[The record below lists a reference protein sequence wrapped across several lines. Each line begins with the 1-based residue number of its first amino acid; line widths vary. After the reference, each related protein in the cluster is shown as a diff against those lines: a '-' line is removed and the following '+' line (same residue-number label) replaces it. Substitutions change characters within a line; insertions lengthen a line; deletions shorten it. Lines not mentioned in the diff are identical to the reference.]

1 MVKAKIT
8 LVGIMIGMAGMQSQ
22 AQDLT
27 PIYKEVDCGEM
38 LYMKPA
44 TYVVELRNNTGRAVE
59 IKNIDTGCGCT
70 TANFTHGR
78 LMPNAV
84 AKVSLTFDA
93 KQLGHFSRVI
103 RVYTQDNKGGK
114 PAEIVVS
121 GVVVTKIVN
130 YSGEYPHKMGMLLAD
145 KDNIEFDDINKG
157 QRLTQEIHIMN
168 PSTRNASPVL
178 LRLPSYLTAEMKP
191 AVLGPKQRGIMK
203 VTIHSNGL
211 RDYGLSQ
218 TTVFL
223 GSNTSDK
230 VNPEKAITISSVL
243 LPPAVAK
250 DDVKRAYAPKLE
262 MSRKYIDMT
271 PLQTKSKYKDEIT
284 ISNTGRTV
292 LDIQKLQLFTTGV
305 QVSLDKQKIEP
316 GETANLTVTC
326 KAKDIKKLKVR
337 PRLLMITND
346 PGNQKVILEIKK

>member
-1 MVKAKIT
+1 MRKKILYITVCVTMGT
-8 LVGIMIGMAGMQSQ
+8 LEAMAQG
-22 AQDLT
+22 LT
-27 PIYKEVDCGEM
+27 PVYKEVDCGEL
-38 LYMKPA
+38 LYNRPA
-44 TYVVELRNNTGRAVE
+44 TYVVELQNTSAEAVE
-59 IKNIDTGCGCT
+59 IKDIDTGCGCT
-70 TANFTHGR
+70 TATYTKGR
-78 LMPNAV
+78 LMPNAKAQV
-84 AKVSLTFDA
+84 ALTFDA
-93 KQLGHFSRVI
+93 KQLGHFNRVVRVFTQADRMGTPTEITI
-103 RVYTQDNKGGK
+103 R
-114 PAEIVVS
+114 
-121 GVVVTKIVN
+121 GVVVPKIIN
-130 YSGEYPHKMGMLLAD
+130 YSGQYPHKMGVLLAD

-168 PSTRNASPVL
+168 PSTRNTSPVL
-178 LRLPSYLTAEMKP
+178 LRRPSWITAEMKP
-191 AVLGPKQRGIMK
+191 AVLGPKQKGIMK
-203 VTIHSNGL
+203 VTIHSNEL

-223 GSNTSDK
+223 GSSTSDK
-230 VNPEKAITISSVL
+230 VNHEKAITISSVL

-250 DDVKRAYAPKLE
+250 DDVKRAYAPHISL
-262 MSRKYIDMT
+262 SRKHIDMT

-316 GETANLTVTC
+316 GETANLIVTC

-346 PGNQKVILEIKK
+346 PSNQKIILEIKK